1 MHKLRKPLVF
11 TASLALGG
19 MVVAQELEP
28 QPDQEQLIQPEVQ
41 RPEVT
46 VPEINT
52 DDLELGIVFGVINI
66 EQFDNNL
73 IAGLR
78 FSYHITEDAFI
89 ELGVTAA
96 TVSDERYRRFG
107 LPIFGSEEE
116 QLLRYDVS
124 AAYTF
129 LPGEVFVSEDWVM
142 RSTFF
147 AIGGLGATDFA
158 GEEQFTF
165 NIGLGVRVLP
175 GEDFAVRVEMRDYL
189 FESDLL
195 GENEL
200 THNLELVGGM
210 SYLF

>member
-1 MHKLRKPLVF
+1 
-11 TASLALGG
+11 
-19 MVVAQELEP
+19 
-28 QPDQEQLIQPEVQ
+28 
-41 RPEVT
+41 
-46 VPEINT
+46 
-52 DDLELGIVFGVINI
+52 ELGVVLGVINI
-66 EQFDNNL
+66 DQFNTNV

-78 FSYHITEDAFI
+78 FAYHVTEDAFI
-89 ELGVTAA
+89 ELGVASS

-107 LPIFGSEEE
+107 LPIFGAEEE
-116 QLLRYDVS
+116 RLLRYDVS
-124 AAYTF
+124 AAYSF
-129 LPGEVFVSEDWVM
+129 LPGEVFAGEDRAM

-147 AIGGLGATDFA
+147 VIGGVGVTDFA
-158 GEEQFTF
+158 DEDRFTF

>member
-1 MHKLRKPLVF
+1 MNRLYESILCVIS
-11 TASLALGG
+11 AVGWCVA
-19 MVVAQELEP
+19 VAQEPEP
-28 QPDQEQLIQPEVQ
+28 QPDQEQLIQPQVE

-52 DDLELGIVFGVINI
+52 DDLELGIVLGLLNI
-66 EQFDNNL
+66 EQFNTNV
-73 IAGLR
+73 IGGLR
-78 FSYHITEDAFI
+78 FAYHVTEHAFI
-89 ELGVTAA
+89 EFGVAGS

-107 LPIFGSEEE
+107 LPIFAREEE
-116 QLLRYDVS
+116 RLLRYDMS

-129 LPGEVFVSEDWVM
+129 LPGEVFVGENRAM

-147 AIGGLGATDFA
+147 VIGGVGVTDFA
-158 GEEQFTF
+158 DEDRFTF
-165 NIGLGVRVLP
+165 NLGLGVRVLP

-189 FESDLL
+189 FEADLL